1 MLTLLLMLVYFQFR
15 RCGYYAKGLVE
26 ADNLDA
32 ASKALWAEHV
42 GTFKWEDQVKDMPE
56 NANYLT
62 IEEYKYE
69 PSSDGKTEPE
79 KEFRSQVG

>member
-1 MLTLLLMLVYFQFR
+1 MLVYFQFR

-26 ADNLDA
+26 ADSLDA

-42 GTFKWEDQVKDMPE
+42 GTFKWEDQTNDMPE
-56 NANYLT
+56 NANCLT

-69 PSSDGKTEPE
+69 RSSDGKTEPE
-79 KEFRSQVG
+79 NEARGQVG

>member
-1 MLTLLLMLVYFQFR
+1 MLVYFQFR

-26 ADNLDA
+26 ADSLDA

-42 GTFKWEDQVKDMPE
+42 GTFKWEDQTNDMPE
-56 NANYLT
+56 KANYLT

-69 PSSDGKTEPE
+69 RSSDGKTEPE
-79 KEFRSQVG
+79 NEVRSQVG